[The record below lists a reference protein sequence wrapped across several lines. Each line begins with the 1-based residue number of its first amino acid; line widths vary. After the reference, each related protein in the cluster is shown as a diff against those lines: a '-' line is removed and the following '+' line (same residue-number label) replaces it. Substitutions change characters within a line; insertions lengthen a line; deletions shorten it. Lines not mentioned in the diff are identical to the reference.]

1 MPQTLAELKASSPA
15 YAQMSDME
23 FASRIYRKHYADK
36 MNFPEFAQRVGFD
49 PYGKVDPTEGMTGTQ
64 KFMAGVGKSFVDTG
78 EGIGQL
84 LGLVPESQIAER
96 REQDAPLMDTGAGLA
111 GNIVGQTAQIAAPI
125 PGGVAAKGASMLGRA
140 APYAGAAGRAAVF
153 SGAQGTVGDES
164 RLGNAAVGAAAG
176 AAGQGLASGGSALA
190 RGAVSRLEAPAR
202 RLAQQADQ
210 VGIRLGVPNLSE
222 NPLVRTVASQMDRLP
237 FSGASKRNKANQEAF
252 NRAVG
257 STFGAPEKALT
268 PDKFGA
274 ARDRLSKQFDT
285 LTERNDLTLDA
296 ARIAEMRA
304 VLDDAA
310 RLGGDDTARKATAWA
325 EELLSK
331 VDANGKIPG
340 KAFQSFDSRLGKVIK
355 TGGEPAHYLGQLRE
369 VVRSAMDD
377 SISAADRKAWET
389 VRKQWAA
396 MKTVEPL
403 VAKSPD
409 GNISPQ
415 ALMGRVT
422 ADGAGKVRMA
432 SDRGGDIGDLAR
444 IGQLFMRASPNSGTA
459 DRLLVNAA
467 VGGGL
472 YGAQQSG
479 FIEPQTAAYIG
490 GGLLLN
496 RLAGRALNSRALAM
510 GESAP
515 LTGLARL
522 LGPAPRALPAASNAS
537 GLSLLVQGGRV
548 ATPEDIERDRR
559 IVEEHRR
566 RQK

>member
-1 MPQTLAELKASSPA
+1 
-15 YAQMSDME
+15 
-23 FASRIYRKHYADK
+23 
-36 MNFPEFAQRVGFD
+36 
-49 PYGKVDPTEGMTGTQ
+49 
-64 KFMAGVGKSFVDTG
+64 
-78 EGIGQL
+78 
-84 LGLVPESQIAER
+84 
-96 REQDAPLMDTGAGLA
+96 
-111 GNIVGQTAQIAAPI
+111 
-125 PGGVAAKGASMLGRA
+125 
-140 APYAGAAGRAAVF
+140 
-153 SGAQGTVGDES
+153 
-164 RLGNAAVGAAAG
+164 
-176 AAGQGLASGGSALA
+176 
-190 RGAVSRLEAPAR
+190 
-202 RLAQQADQ
+202 
-210 VGIRLGVPNLSE
+210 
-222 NPLVRTVASQMDRLP
+222 
-237 FSGASKRNKANQEAF
+237 
-252 NRAVG
+252 
-257 STFGAPEKALT
+257 
-268 PDKFGA
+268 
-274 ARDRLSKQFDT
+274 
-285 LTERNDLTLDA
+285 
-296 ARIAEMRA
+296 
-304 VLDDAA
+304 
-310 RLGGDDTARKATAWA
+310 
-325 EELLSK
+325 
-331 VDANGKIPG
+331 
-340 KAFQSFDSRLGKVIK
+340 
-355 TGGEPAHYLGQLRE
+355 
-369 VVRSAMDD
+369 
-377 SISAADRKAWET
+377 
-389 VRKQWAA
+389 
-396 MKTVEPL
+396 